1 MIGSLQLTRLYD
13 VTNYQFIVE
22 QVGAAAGGMLGGL
35 MDVVKDASSAVIPG
49 SSKPSGL
56 TTRTSTTTTTRPGM
70 PQVSVPA
77 RRRSFCSHLSNT
89 LRKLTFSP
97 TTRADIAHRRN
108 RNVDFRTHRDAVSA
122 AAVLFRDQSH
132 PGNGWR
138 SRVSWPDVAVLLALS
153 HALCDS
159 FVDGTPEPK
168 AGRTL

>member
-70 PQVSVPA
+70 PQVSDLAQRWSLCHLAKSNFFSYHASRYCPPLESQ
-77 RRRSFCSHLSNT
+77 RRLQ
-89 LRKLTFSP
+89 
-97 TTRADIAHRRN
+97 
-108 RNVDFRTHRDAVSA
+108 DA
-122 AAVLFRDQSH
+122 
-132 PGNGWR
+132 P
-138 SRVSWPDVAVLLALS
+138 
-153 HALCDS
+153 
-159 FVDGTPEPK
+159 
-168 AGRTL
+168 